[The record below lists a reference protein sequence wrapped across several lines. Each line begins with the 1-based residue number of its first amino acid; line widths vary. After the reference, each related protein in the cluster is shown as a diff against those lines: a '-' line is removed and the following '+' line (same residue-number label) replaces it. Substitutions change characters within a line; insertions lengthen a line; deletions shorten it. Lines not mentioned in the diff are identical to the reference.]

1 MNNYVSTEKSL
12 KRWLKNRVKVTM
24 ATVVGFLIAGT
35 VAFGAEGI
43 KVEYTETNTENII
56 QEAGEFQKNTT
67 LLNYSKSEGTHI
79 ILNKGNLTA
88 KQSNNAIYAQAT
100 NGANI
105 TIENEGALIVD
116 TKNWSTAMN
125 GKVGDATST
134 ISLLNRGDITV
145 TKGAGMDVTF
155 AADGTGTITNEGNIT
170 VTAVQYDKENDKY
183 DAVGMMIDGGK
194 SLEKSKAVNKGTIT
208 VNGDGIGVE
217 LKGKTTFDNYGTII
231 NQNYTEVDGESYYF
245 AIHGDGESQVV
256 NFHEGTKVV
265 GDIDL
270 ADTDNDNDIINMNKV
285 NNVFGEVLGAEKINI
300 ENSTVTFSDGGMEKV
315 ITSEDK
321 HLLDITDS
329 NVTNKMD
336 LTSKGESANTIEK
349 SNLINNYGKTAGTY
363 TLINDGTLI
372 SNNAA
377 SGIYTN
383 AQAEKAVMNVV
394 NNGEINI
401 EASGWATGLNGK
413 FDKEK
418 ENAEI
423 SITNNGNIVVVN
435 GAGMDITNAGAE
447 SNKGT
452 LINSENGTITT
463 SGFSV
468 GMLADGKGMSA
479 VNNGTIIINDADK
492 HSDGRLSYGMQGK
505 EGAVVTNNGTIILEY
520 ADIENVKAMGTADT
534 KENVESSG
542 INNGKIKLSDV
553 ASLEDIAV
561 PLAEGIST
569 EEYLAGQLFKG
580 NVTHKGMIVNKLG
593 VNIFADADLRKEN
606 DITGS
611 EITAGEIGK
620 DGVVDKVTVG
630 TAGATL
636 KGDDQSLQAETFNI
650 SGEVKIVA
658 DDNNKVVTIEDTTTN
673 LDINGKFTVADETEL
688 AFVGGTVNGEKETDT
703 VVLGNNSTLSFDG
716 TTFNGNVAG
725 TGKVE
730 AVNAQITGTLDVS
743 TLNIAGGEAEKMN
756 VTYIDGE
763 IGAGTINVGEAT
775 IKFRDNIEL
784 DKEVTNKLVL
794 SSDSKFVKEGTL
806 QINKGGQVIV
816 EVGAGVNEKGQYNEN
831 VFANSTEKITIKG
844 DHDSST
850 KDVILNI
857 DNISGKE
864 AVITLGDKVQ
874 GDGNAVADFDIDSL
888 IYEMTEISNGNI
900 TVTFKDD
907 LFKTNSTLNDINNA
921 SSVLNGKIFDSKDL
935 KTREVQLDKIYSSNI
950 YSETV
955 RAAYD
960 NVKLN
965 EEAVESLA
973 RKSEVGKWTAEGKT
987 LYSKNEYDRKGIVGD
1002 YSSEIESTGL
1012 MAAFGYGINE
1022 TTTAGIALSGVKQDV
1037 DTDGG
1042 SADADLF
1049 YLGVYGNKVVGNY
1062 DFTAGLGYQFG
1073 EYDAD
1078 NTIANVHGSDKYDTQ
1093 ALSGYVQGRYTAD
1106 LGDGLSIQPKVKLG
1120 YTYVDQDNAKDSY
1133 FGVSDAEISTF
1144 DAEAGFDVVKS
1155 VQLEKTKVDVKFGAS
1170 YIKAMGDTDK
1180 EFEGRFYGKGTSDK
1194 FDVLGADLAE
1204 NTVKFNLGAEAVN
1217 ENGFF
1222 YNGGFT
1228 YEFGSDDTEAYGVQ
1242 AGVGYKF

>member
-35 VAFGAEGI
+35 VSFAMSVNGSE
-43 KVEYTETNTENII
+43 VENGENGYTLTQENIVG
-56 QEAGEFQKNTT
+56 QQNVNDKTAG
-67 LLNYSKSEGTHI
+67 
-79 ILNKGNLTA
+79 A
-88 KQSNNAIYAQAT
+88 
-100 NGANI
+100 
-105 TIENEGALIVD
+105 V
-116 TKNWSTAMN
+116 
-125 GKVGDATST
+125 V
-134 ISLLNRGDITV
+134 
-145 TKGAGMDVTF
+145 
-155 AADGTGTITNEGNIT
+155 TGT
-170 VTAVQYDKENDKY
+170 KENDKLIISNALENKTENEESWLLSVQSESNVIATEIGK
-183 DAVGMMIDGGK
+183 DAVLSGKNLSRTTLNLWGKTETTNNGIIEKAENGWAAITISGAKENAKATFTNNGTVKGDINIEDNITLNNTGVIEGKIYADKEDGD
-194 SLEKSKAVNKGTIT
+194 KAIILSGANAKVGA
-208 VNGDGIGVE
+208 VE
-217 LKGKTTFDNYGTII
+217 LKGTGNTLEIKDGVKDTIDNVIG
-231 NQNYTEVDGESYYF
+231 VD
-245 AIHGDGESQVV
+245 
-256 NFHEGTKVV
+256 
-265 GDIDL
+265 
-270 ADTDNDNDIINMNKV
+270 
-285 NNVFGEVLGAEKINI
+285 KITVTG
-300 ENSTVTFSDGGMEKV
+300 STVTFADGEINRA
-315 ITSEDK
+315 ITSEDKHEDK

-336 LTSKGESANTIEK
+336 LTSKGESASTIGT

-413 FDKEK
+413 FDEGK

-423 SITNNGNIVVVN
+423 SITNNGNIVVVK
-435 GAGMDITNAGAE
+435 GAGMDIANAGAE

-492 HSDGRLSYGMQGK
+492 HTDGRLSYGMQGK

-553 ASLEDIAV
+553 ASLEEIVV

-569 EEYLAGQLFKG
+569 EEYLAGQLFEG

-593 VNIFADADLRKEN
+593 VNIFADADLGKEN

-636 KGDDQSLQAETFNI
+636 KGDDQSLQAETFNV

-703 VVLGNNSTLSFDG
+703 VVLGNNSTLSLDG

-730 AVNAQITGTLDVS
+730 AVNAQITGTLDIF

-763 IGAGTINVGEAT
+763 IGAETINVGEAT

-794 SSDSKFVKEGTL
+794 SSDSKFIKEGTL

-874 GDGNAVADFDIDSL
+874 GDGSAVADFDIDSL
-888 IYEMTEISNGNI
+888 IYEMTEINNGNI

-935 KTREVQLDKIYSSNI
+935 KTREVQLDKIYSTNI

-973 RKSEVGKWTAEGKT
+973 RKSEVGKWTAEGKA

-1042 SADADLF
+1042 NADADLF

-1120 YTYVDQDNAKDSY
+1120 YTYIDQDNAKDSY

-1194 FDVLGADLAE
+1194 FDVLGAELAE